1 MKTVAKI
8 DPEKE
13 YEIAKNLIELA
24 SQKQLD
30 SQQAGSLDSS
40 VDNLITAAR
49 VLMEREERRRG
60 ASSVAPKNPSPKGR
74 KNGETREES
83 NKLPSKKFPNL
94 EIHEEILSPDH
105 LPVCNCCQSVMKQS
119 GLFEVS
125 EKIEVIP
132 KQS

>member
-8 DPEKE
+8 DPKKE

-30 SQQAGSLDSS
+30 SQQAGSLD
-40 VDNLITAAR
+40 
-49 VLMEREERRRG
+49 
-60 ASSVAPKNPSPKGR
+60 SSVAPKNPSPKGR

-105 LPVCNCCQSVMKQS
+105 LPVCNCCQSVWRCGDLS
-119 GLFEVS
+119 GEILA
-125 EKIEVIP
+125 
-132 KQS
+132 